1 MISQALMYIAG
12 KINQAFFTPAGTPR
26 VILGNVTILN
36 DPAVTESNVLLSLVN
51 IEEEKLLR
59 NPENFVRRDQSVIY
73 RNPPM
78 HFNTTLIFGAYLPN
92 TNNLTTNYEESV
104 SKIQRII
111 GFFQR
116 QSVFDRSL
124 FPDLPAGIEKLVFE
138 LVSLNLEQLHHL
150 WSMLGGKYIPS
161 VVYRMRM
168 VIIDEALDGPE
179 APLISQIWIDD
190 KIKFQQ

>member
-1 MISQALMYIAG
+1 
-12 KINQAFFTPAGTPR
+12 
-26 VILGNVTILN
+26 
-36 DPAVTESNVLLSLVN
+36 
-51 IEEEKLLR
+51 
-59 NPENFVRRDQSVIY
+59 
-73 RNPPM
+73 M

-138 LVSLNLEQLHHL
+138 LVSLNLEQLPT
-150 WSMLGGKYIPS
+150 SGRCLGGSTFPRLS
-161 VVYRMRM
+161 TGC
-168 VIIDEALDGPE
+168 A
-179 APLISQIWIDD
+179 W
-190 KIKFQQ
+190 